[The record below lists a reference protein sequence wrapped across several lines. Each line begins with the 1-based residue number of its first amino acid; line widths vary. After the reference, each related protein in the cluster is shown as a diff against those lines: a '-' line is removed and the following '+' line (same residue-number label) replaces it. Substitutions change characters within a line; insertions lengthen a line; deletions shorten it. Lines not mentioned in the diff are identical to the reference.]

1 MISKLILFVNMMEK
15 KKPAHDRN
23 VQTGME
29 MTDNNKNKMFFGI
42 IM

>member
-15 KKPAHDRN
+15 KSPH
-23 VQTGME
+23 TIEMSGME
-29 MTDNNKNKMFFGI
+29 MTDNNNNKMFFGI